1 MIQSWPC
8 TQKTLLGNCNLLF
21 SYNFEQI
28 KLSQTGW
35 NIWHTPLD
43 RGGPVE
49 NVESLWFLDSSA
61 PLSPPNATSS
71 LLLPVLFKEH
81 TALIS
86 FSAGGSKSWNFHT
99 TRLVS
104 SLLPSNKVAWKKK
117 LQCYY
122 GGFRKELPPAAA
134 AAIQGTRRW
143 PNIYLRTVGGSES
156 ESLLPEQKLFP
167 ATPAMEQWLEDLDTR
182 VVGWE
187 MLTGWIGN
195 CGDGQGPRT

>member
-99 TRLVS
+99 ARLVS
-104 SLLPSNKVAWKKK
+104 KLLPSNKVAWQKNSSAIMEVSGKSCLLLPLLLFK
-117 LQCYY
+117 EHDDGPTFISEQSADPSPSRFCPNKSSFLQH
-122 GGFRKELPPAAA
+122 
-134 AAIQGTRRW
+134 RRW
-143 PNIYLRTVGGSES
+143 NNGSRT
-156 ESLLPEQKLFP
+156 L
-167 ATPAMEQWLEDLDTR
+167 TR
-182 VVGWE
+182 E
-187 MLTGWIGN
+187 
-195 CGDGQGPRT
+195 

>member
-1 MIQSWPC
+1 M
-8 TQKTLLGNCNLLF
+8 
-21 SYNFEQI
+21 
-28 KLSQTGW
+28 

-99 TRLVS
+99 ARLVS
-104 SLLPSNKVAWKKK
+104 KLLPSNKVAWQKNSSAIMEVSGKS
-117 LQCYY
+117 C
-122 GGFRKELPPAAA
+122 LPPPLLLFKEHDDGPTFISEQSADPSPSRFCPNKSSFL
-134 AAIQGTRRW
+134 QHRRW
-143 PNIYLRTVGGSES
+143 NNGSRTLTRELLGGKCWQDE
-156 ESLLPEQKLFP
+156 L
-167 ATPAMEQWLEDLDTR
+167 
-182 VVGWE
+182 VIVE
-187 MLTGWIGN
+187 MGKALASRIWN
-195 CGDGQGPRT
+195 